1 MAEKEKARSLAMG
14 RRKLL
19 ALSASAAMIA
29 ALAACGETAGVPT
42 TTPAPASAPT
52 VAPPG
57 AMAPA
62 TTATAV
68 PQSLGGTMAPAATPV
83 AGAAMPPTT
92 VSATAAPA
100 TAGAGN
106 LADKQTFR
114 FAGPEPV
121 NFDPANCQDPA
132 NEPQVF
138 EGLVTVS
145 WKDGTL
151 EPAMAQSYQANADA
165 TVWTFKMRPGMKWSD
180 GTPITAK
187 DFEYAWRRVVDPKTA
202 SIYTASLASV
212 KNAPDII
219 KGALP
224 TDQLGAK
231 ALDDATFEVTLTAPA
246 PYFPLLAATWTCYPT
261 PRHIIEKFGPKWLE
275 AGNLVSNGPYL
286 LTDLEA
292 RPGAGLRRQSRPIG
306 GRSRRSPTPNSPFT
320 MTHSPRVSPPT
331 RIMSWTR
338 AQVSP
343 GEYDRVLRDAKLS
356 KELKGYPLS
365 QTNMLQCDATNKPTS
380 DVRVRNALSL
390 AFDRETLTNVVLKKY
405 YLPAATILPPDIAG
419 YNPAAALTG
428 GVEKAKQLLADAGFP
443 NGQGWP
449 ADFTLVYSNS
459 SVTKTIVEY
468 LQNEWLKNLGIGV
481 KLQAL
486 EAKAY
491 VAWRSDR
498 KTMPFNLYYG
508 GWGSDY
514 GDPSNWHNFLFSAD
528 TDFYHTHWKNDQF
541 EAMIAKAK
549 GTTDQTARTKMYQ
562 DAEDDPRAAGGKH
575 PDQLQSG
582 LFRDQT
588 ECSGRLPPR
597 SARHLPAPEV
607 HFHHEV
613 TAGRGGSWC
622 VLKRPERLSCP
633 VSIHWHWQAHL
644 TQWKPRDTQPPGH
657 DHRRP

>member
-1 MAEKEKARSLAMG
+1 MVEKQMVRNLAM
-14 RRKLL
+14 RRRTLL
-19 ALSASAAMIA
+19 TLSASAATLA

-42 TTPAPASAPT
+42 STTAPAVTTPS
-52 VAPPG
+52 VA
-57 AMAPA
+57 APA

-68 PQSLGGTMAPAATPV
+68 PQSLGGTAMPAATPMAGV
-83 AGAAMPPTT
+83 ATPPTA
-92 VSATAAPA
+92 VSTTAPTPP
-100 TAGAGN
+100 TAGT

-145 WKDGTL
+145 WKDGML

-202 SIYTASLASV
+202 SVYTASLASV
-212 KNAPDII
+212 KNALDIT
-219 KGALP
+219 KGAMP
-224 TDQLGAK
+224 PDQLGAK

-275 AGNLVSNGPYL
+275 AGNLVGNGPYL
-286 LTDLEA
+286 LTDWKHDQVQVFEPNPTYWGTKPTITHAEFTIYDDPLTK
-292 RPGAGLRRQSRPIG
+292 GLPAYENNELD
-306 GRSRRSPTPNSPFT
+306 T
-320 MTHSPRVSPPT
+320 
-331 RIMSWTR
+331 

-343 GEYDRVLRDAKLS
+343 GDYDRVLNDPKLS

-365 QTNMLQCDATNKPTS
+365 QTNMIHCDATNKPTS

-428 GVEKAKQLLADAGFP
+428 GVEKAKQLLAAAGFP

-468 LQNEWLKNLGIGV
+468 IQNEWQKNLGIGV
-481 KLQAL
+481 KLQAM

-491 VAWRSDR
+491 VTWRSER
-498 KTMPFNLYYG
+498 KTQPFNVYYG

-541 EAMIAKAK
+541 EATIAKAK
-549 GTTDQTARTKMYQ
+549 GTTDQSARAKMYQ
-562 DAEDDPRAAGGKH
+562 DAETILVQQGASIPINFNQAFFVIKPYVQGVYHPAVLGTYPR
-575 PDQLQSG
+575 
-582 LFRDQT
+582 
-588 ECSGRLPPR
+588 
-597 SARHLPAPEV
+597 
-607 HFHHEV
+607 
-613 TAGRGGSWC
+613 
-622 VLKRPERLSCP
+622 LKFI
-633 VSIHWHWQAHL
+633 SI
-644 TQWKPRDTQPPGH
+644 TK
-657 DHRRP
+657 